1 MTTCGA
7 SRLLVPAFLVG
18 FAVAS
23 VTGTDVYGW
32 LAAGLTVAVLLL
44 TRTARGGGGSCA
56 VQLPAAPEAST
67 GGREVDRPEELPAP

>member
-18 FAVAS
+18 LAVAS

-32 LAAGLTVAVLLL
+32 LAAGVTLAVLLMART
-44 TRTARGGGGSCA
+44 TRGRGRSCTA
-56 VQLPAAPEAST
+56 QPPAAPDAST